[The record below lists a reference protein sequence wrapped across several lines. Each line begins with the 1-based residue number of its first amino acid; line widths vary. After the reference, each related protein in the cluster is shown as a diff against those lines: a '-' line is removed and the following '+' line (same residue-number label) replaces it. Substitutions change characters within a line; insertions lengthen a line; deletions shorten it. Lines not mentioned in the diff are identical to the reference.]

1 MTKLSLVLSEQKR
14 KQTKQRPQG
23 KELARHFTNLI
34 KQIKQ
39 NHTTV
44 LRKTYQLQLE
54 GSLLVTQKLKKQKW
68 FCFGG
73 FHAIL
78 SVFSLR
84 SRAITFS
91 YTT

>member
-39 NHTTV
+39 KLHNCAKKNIPTST
-44 LRKTYQLQLE
+44 RKA
-54 GSLLVTQKLKKQKW
+54 LLVTQKLKKQKW

-91 YTT
+91 